1 MKRHFKQLLVAF
13 LALTMVLTGA
23 MCVQAKTITKPAQTL
38 TLYPSKSL
46 HYNANRRIFATA
58 NETVVNTDSYMNW
71 GTSSFKSSKTSV
83 VSLISRKVYML
94 TQTNPDSHS
103 AYFMKAKKT
112 GSAVVSYKKGKDT
125 YKQKVTV
132 KKYVNPLSSFKIGS
146 MNLTSRFNK
155 KSHYVLSYDKYKNKE
170 LKLQIKGKDRWN
182 ISTRKRN
189 DPKGCELGTWL
200 NDGDTFKVANKNMFL
215 TVFAYDQK
223 TKQTIECT
231 IIFK

>member
-94 TQTNPDSHS
+94 TQTNPDSFS

-112 GSAVVSYKKGKDT
+112 GSAVVSYKKGYSKKICQSIILFQNRFHESDIQVQ
-125 YKQKVTV
+125 QKSTLCV
-132 KKYVNPLSSFKIGS
+132 
-146 MNLTSRFNK
+146 
-155 KSHYVLSYDKYKNKE
+155 E
-170 LKLQIKGKDRWN
+170 L
-182 ISTRKRN
+182 
-189 DPKGCELGTWL
+189 
-200 NDGDTFKVANKNMFL
+200 
-215 TVFAYDQK
+215 
-223 TKQTIECT
+223 
-231 IIFK
+231 

>member
-46 HYNANRRIFATA
+46 HYNANRRIFATT

-94 TQTNPDSHS
+94 TQTNPDSYS

-125 YKQKVTV
+125 YKQKVIV
-132 KKYVNPLSSFKIGS
+132 KKYVNPLFRMTKH
-146 MNLTSRFNK
+146 MNLTSKFNK
-155 KSHYVLSYDKYKNKE
+155 NAHYVLSYDKYKNKE
-170 LKLQIKGKDRWN
+170 LKLQIKGKDGWN
-182 ISTRKRN
+182 ISTRKLN

>member
-1 MKRHFKQLLVAF
+1 MKRHFKLLLVAF

-94 TQTNPDSHS
+94 TQTNPDSFS

-146 MNLTSRFNK
+146 MITSAASARRQAAPWCSLPGDSSGPPGFFRIPRLPRPLTPK
-155 KSHYVLSYDKYKNKE
+155 P
-170 LKLQIKGKDRWN
+170 
-182 ISTRKRN
+182 
-189 DPKGCELGTWL
+189 DPPWL
-200 NDGDTFKVANKNMFL
+200 R
-215 TVFAYDQK
+215 
-223 TKQTIECT
+223 
-231 IIFK
+231 

>member
-71 GTSSFKSSKTSV
+71 GTPSFKSSKTSV

-94 TQTNPDSHS
+94 TQTNPDSFS

-132 KKYVNPLSSFKIGS
+132 KKYVNP
-146 MNLTSRFNK
+146 
-155 KSHYVLSYDKYKNKE
+155 
-170 LKLQIKGKDRWN
+170 
-182 ISTRKRN
+182 
-189 DPKGCELGTWL
+189 
-200 NDGDTFKVANKNMFL
+200 
-215 TVFAYDQK
+215 
-223 TKQTIECT
+223 
-231 IIFK
+231 

>member
-112 GSAVVSYKKGKDT
+112 GSAVVSYKK
-125 YKQKVTV
+125 
-132 KKYVNPLSSFKIGS
+132 YVNPLSSFKIGS

-155 KSHYVLSYDKYKNKE
+155 KAHYVLSYDKYKNKE
-170 LKLQIKGKDRWN
+170 LKLQIKGKDGWD
-182 ISTRKRN
+182 ISTRKIN
-189 DPKGCELGTWL
+189 DPKGIELGTWL
-200 NDGDTFKVANKNMFL
+200 NDGDTFKVANKNTFL

>member
-94 TQTNPDSHS
+94 TQTNPDSFS

-112 GSAVVSYKKGKDT
+112 R
-125 YKQKVTV
+125 
-132 KKYVNPLSSFKIGS
+132 L
-146 MNLTSRFNK
+146 R
-155 KSHYVLSYDKYKNKE
+155 
-170 LKLQIKGKDRWN
+170 
-182 ISTRKRN
+182 
-189 DPKGCELGTWL
+189 GC
-200 NDGDTFKVANKNMFL
+200 FL
-215 TVFAYDQK
+215 
-223 TKQTIECT
+223 
-231 IIFK
+231 